1 MKGSFFHLFKVYSNG
16 RISFKWKER
25 YGNQYTEVEPKKS
38 EAPIQYSLPKKSVST
53 QENLVLPQNA
63 KTLT

>member
-1 MKGSFFHLFKVYSNG
+1 MKGSFFHLFKMYSNG
-16 RISFKWKER
+16 RISFKWTER
-25 YGNQYTEVEPKKS
+25 RNNQYLEVKPKKS
-38 EAPIQYSLPKKSVST
+38 ESPIQYSLPKKSVST